1 MFLKEI
7 HERIEKTND
16 QRLKM
21 ALTLTSIMNNVTG
34 DINLSLR
41 STVAINM
48 LDMLESSMISEDKP
62 LIKMFND
69 AIDSVCKDAEELT
82 GHSDFRSHMKSIL
95 NKAKAEAEKQIK
107 AEKEEAERL
116 KVADDIL
123 NSIKFDGFNLN

>member
-34 DINLSLR
+34 QIDMSLR
-41 STVAINM
+41 TTVAINM
-48 LDMLESSMISEDKP
+48 MDMLESSMIAEDKP

-69 AIDSVCKDAEELT
+69 AIDSVCKEAEEIT
-82 GHSDFRSHMKSIL
+82 GRTDFRSHLKEIL
-95 NKAKAEAEKQIK
+95 NKAKTEAEKQIK
-107 AEKEEAERL
+107 SEKEEAERL